1 MRLTPDTCVPW
12 PGRGCTVDVLYD
24 TPEGTPLGFDFV
36 CPTHAGLVPPP
47 QAMDLQDV
55 IFLYSVIRAEQDTKN
70 RAEGL
75 AHEAVARLRTEGIF
89 EWTWSGP
96 AARREL
102 AVRYLGIPVTSAE
115 KALIRAALAAGG
127 LRRPVTLA

>member
-1 MRLTPDTCVPW
+1 MRLTTDTC
-12 PGRGCTVDVLYD
+12 GCAVEVLYD

-36 CPTHAGLVPPP
+36 CPTHAALVPAPA
-47 QAMDLQDV
+47 AMDLQDV
-55 IFLYSVIRAEQDTKN
+55 IFLYGVIRAEQHTKN
-70 RAEGL
+70 TAQGL
-75 AHEAVARLRTEGIF
+75 AHDAVARLRDEGIF

-96 AARREL
+96 PARREL
-102 AVRYLGIPVTSAE
+102 AVRFLGVPVTSGE